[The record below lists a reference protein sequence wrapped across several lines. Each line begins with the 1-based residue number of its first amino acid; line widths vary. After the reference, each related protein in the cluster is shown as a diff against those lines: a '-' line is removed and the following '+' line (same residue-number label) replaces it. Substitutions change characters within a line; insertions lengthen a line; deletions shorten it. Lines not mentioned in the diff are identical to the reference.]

1 MLKKISIFLFI
12 AAVACIFYGNRPSF
26 AASCGTGTTWDS
38 QQNMCVADGNSL
50 ANEVNGIY
58 GGPNR
63 VTNNAINP
71 AMSGTPMSNVSGQS
85 SFTASNGQTYNV
97 QNSFTA
103 QMQCPASKSFLQILF
118 EPASTQDFTAVISE
132 DPGLTGNWTYTAT
145 TPLISGVC
153 QNGFM
158 SCTAGTFSNCQS
170 YNWTINS
177 SGDVSWALD
186 NGSVNLGQCFCTN
199 NSCNANVYNDFTNI
213 SDVFGQGLADYV
225 GNALNDAISNVSSS
239 FPTLTYY
246 GQASADCT
254 TVTSQSG
261 SYSNPE
267 QYYQNTGA
275 MSSAAQSQT
284 LTATAPN
291 SSNMASPQSLYYDIS
306 TGEYLS
312 QNQTQSES
320 CVIQNIP
327 SVTQVTAYLSY
338 FNFTVIGSG
347 GNVAIGAGGASG
359 VAAQGDACSS
369 TSNTICIAINDTTNA
384 HACGPLILSG
394 GIVYS
399 GSSISG
405 WGQCSGS
412 IPVSGSTGISIN
424 GSITCNLDATTGCGS
439 GGANFSG
446 SMGYLYFSG
455 SGQYLYVSG
464 HVSGS
469 ITIPT
474 TINSSLSD
482 SLSNGCSSVPSN
494 CKLYTQGICDKSG
507 SNCISTVSGYN
518 NTGITPQ
525 ENCYNLTGSLD
536 GAQWSVC
543 ATGSAINYTGS
554 ESPTSGTLATGP
566 NEYWYIKNTYT
577 CPVTQTITANVQ
589 RATDVA
595 QNTTATN
602 YTDSDV
608 TSSSYN
614 AGYTGG
620 IQALPAMSSNYPSNF
635 QVQMCEV
642 TTANSLSSG
651 VTANGSA
658 IPNGAMT
665 GTTPN
670 GQGSVANNYQWL
682 TCNNTGTAATPSWV
696 CPATSGET
704 IMQNCEVY
712 NGMNQGITAISTLN
726 SIAQNTICSGS

>member
-1 MLKKISIFLFI
+1 
-12 AAVACIFYGNRPSF
+12 
-26 AASCGTGTTWDS
+26 
-38 QQNMCVADGNSL
+38 MCVADGNSL
-50 ANEVNGIY
+50 ANEVNGQY

-97 QNSFTA
+97 QNSFTV

-118 EPASTQDFTAVISE
+118 EPTSTQDFTAVISE
-132 DPGLTGNWTYTAT
+132 DPGLTGSWTYTTT

-186 NGSVNLGQCFCTN
+186 NGSVDLGQCFCTN
-199 NSCNANVYNDFTNI
+199 DSCNANVYSDFTNI
-213 SDVFGQGLADYV
+213 SDVFGQGLADYI

-275 MSSAAQSQT
+275 MSSAAQAQT
-284 LTATAPN
+284 LTAAAPN
-291 SSNMASPQSLYYDIS
+291 SNDMASPQSLYYDIS

-312 QNQTQSES
+312 QNPTSSES

-327 SVTQVTAYLSY
+327 SVTQKQDYVPQ
-338 FNFTVIGSG
+338 FNSGSLCIGSDNGSSNCYPMYSSTFINWG
-347 GNVAIGAGGASG
+347 GNGISFDSG
-359 VAAQGDACSS
+359 CS
-369 TSNTICIAINDTTNA
+369 NGNV
-384 HACGPLILSG
+384 SG
-394 GIVYS
+394 
-399 GSSISG
+399 
-405 WGQCSGS
+405 SGS
-412 IPVSGSTGISIN
+412 IYINSSGVW
-424 GSITCNLDATTGCGS
+424 
-439 GGANFSG
+439 
-446 SMGYLYFSG
+446 SG
-455 SGQYLYVSG
+455 SGCGYFCGTPYCINKDPSNPSQIDGGGNCSG
-464 HVSGS
+464 HIIFTPGAGFFGNITCSGAGS
-469 ITIPT
+469 LDGSDNGSNVISLSSNT
-474 TINSSLSD
+474 TTVNSSLSD
-482 SLSNGCSSVPSN
+482 SVSNGCSSVSPN
-494 CKLYTQGICDKSG
+494 CKLYTQSVCDKFG
-507 SNCISTVSGYN
+507 ADCISTVSGYN

-554 ESPTSGTLATGP
+554 EPPVSGVLATGT

-595 QNTTATN
+595 QNTTAAN

-608 TSSSYN
+608 TSSPYN
-614 AGYTGG
+614 TGYTGG
-620 IQALPAMSSNYPSNF
+620 TQALSGMSSNFPANF
-635 QVQMCEV
+635 QVEMCEV
-642 TTANSLSSG
+642 VTANSLNSG
-651 VTANGSA
+651 VTADGSA
-658 IPNGAMT
+658 VPNGAMT

-682 TCNNTGTAATPSWV
+682 TCNNAGTASVPSWV
-696 CPATSGET
+696 CPAASGET
-704 IMQNCEVY
+704 IKQNCEVY
-712 NGMNQGITAISTLN
+712 NGMNRGITAISTLN